1 MSTALVARD
10 AKGRWQPGSGSPNP
24 HGMPVQTTGK
34 LWRNLLR
41 ESVGTQHDGSPYTRA
56 AELFDV
62 AYRRAMDE
70 DRKDA
75 VLWAKLILERAE
87 GPARTDSDDSLGLPA
102 ILRDAH
108 ERWLVKQAKADSAQ
122 GESEAK
128 GIAQSEEP

>member
-1 MSTALVARD
+1 MSTALVRRD
-10 AKGRWQPGSGSPNP
+10 AKGLWEKGTPSPNP
-24 HGMPVQTTGK
+24 GGQPVATTSR

-41 ESVGTQHDGSPYTRA
+41 ESVGTQANGDPYTRA

-87 GPARTDSDDSLGLPA
+87 GPVRPDAEGELGLPA

-108 ERWLVKQAKADSAQ
+108 ERWLTKHAEK
-122 GESEAK
+122 GECASKPEA
-128 GIAQSEEP
+128 